1 MSYTTIQNPP
11 RDASSYTKATPEKL
25 MGLLQEGTDRIVISG
40 MVGALDDAI
49 AFSDSKGYHVSMTRC
64 DDPSDP
70 GGAMSL
76 VGTFY
81 FRRQ

>member
-1 MSYTTIQNPP
+1 MSYTIIKNPP
-11 RDASSYTKATPEKL
+11 RDEGSYIKATPDKL
-25 MGLLQEGTDRIVISG
+25 LGLLQEGADRIVSSDMIEAMS
-40 MVGALDDAI
+40 DAV
-49 AFSDSKGYHVSMTRC
+49 AFSSSRGYHVSMMRC

-81 FRRQ
+81 FHRH

>member
-1 MSYTTIQNPP
+1 
-11 RDASSYTKATPEKL
+11 
-25 MGLLQEGTDRIVISG
+25 MGLLQDGAARIVAS
-40 MVGALDDAI
+40 ALIAAMDDAVE
-49 AFSDSKGYHVSMTRC
+49 FSISKGYHVSMMRC

-81 FRRQ
+81 FHRH